1 MEQTQRK
8 NNFLSFRFKML
19 NKKDIRPDSAKIKE
33 FLPINKVGCVLPMVI
48 LSKFR
53 IGQFGQIGVGL
64 GWINSG

>member
-1 MEQTQRK
+1 
-8 NNFLSFRFKML
+8 ML